1 MMKKSKLNPLFLV
14 ISVLASPAVLANPST
29 WQHANG
35 TTVVDINAA
44 DANGLSHNMWTEF
57 NVGSNGTVLNN
68 STADL
73 VRESGNIAKNPNLAA
88 SAKVILNEVIS
99 NKASQLKGALEVA
112 GQTADVIIANPNGI
126 TCTGCSFIN
135 TSRTTLTTGT
145 PVMTDGALTG
155 FNVKG
160 GTVTASGLK
169 NAQSYTDI
177 LAETIK
183 ISGQLETGSL
193 NAIAGKYSYDRSTGA
208 AVSDGASASGVGID
222 ISALGGVTAGVIQ
235 LQTTQA
241 GSGVNNKGILSADT
255 LQISSNGILSN
266 DGTLSAQTLRASST
280 GNMSNNGALKGTNI
294 QLISSKELSN
304 SGTVDASG
312 VLAATTASHIVN
324 KGTMQG
330 TSVNQLV
337 SYAGNITNNGT
348 LASAGTVNLISG
360 FAPDQTGALAPYA
373 NTSITNSGNGT
384 ISGNG
389 GVTLQ
394 AVNGVSMT
402 SGSLSSQ
409 GQVYLAANSIDN
421 RATVDGQNLI
431 VYSSDFANQG
441 TMTASKQLTATG
453 LKSITNSGVLK
464 GDVVTLNTNGKL
476 DTQKCSLFI
485 FCSAGTISAG
495 SKLHI
500 NAASVESISSIGGK
514 VIAPVVELN
523 TSGS

>member
-1 MMKKSKLNPLFLV
+1 MKKSKLNPLFLV
-14 ISVLASPAVLANPST
+14 ISVLVSPAVLANPST

-145 PVMTDGALTG
+145 PVMTDGMLTG

-160 GTVTASGLK
+160 GTITASGLK
-169 NAQSYTDI
+169 NGQSYTDI

-241 GSGVNNKGILSADT
+241 GSGVNNKGILTADT

-266 DGTLSAQTLRASST
+266 DGTLNAQTLLASSA

-294 QLISSKELSN
+294 QLASSKELNN

-330 TSVNQLV
+330 GSVNQLV

-348 LASAGTVNLISG
+348 LASAGTVNLMSG

-373 NTSITNSGNGT
+373 NSSVINSGNGV
-384 ISGNG
+384 ISGAK
-389 GVTLQ
+389 GVTIQ
-394 AVNGVSMT
+394 AVNGVSLT

-409 GQVYLAANSIDN
+409 GQVYLAATSIDN
-421 RATVDGQNLI
+421 RATVEGQNLI
-431 VYSSDFANQG
+431 AYSNEFANQG
-441 TMTASKQLTATG
+441 TMTASNQLTATG
-453 LKSITNSGVLK
+453 LNGLTNSGVLK
-464 GDVVTLNTNGKL
+464 GDVVTLNTDGKL

-485 FCSAGTISAG
+485 FCTAGTISAG

-500 NAASVESISSIGGK
+500 NAASVDSISSIGGK

>member
-1 MMKKSKLNPLFLV
+1 MKKSKLNPLFLV

-73 VRESGNIAKNPNLAA
+73 VRESGNIAKNPNLVA

-208 AVSDGASASGVGID
+208 AVSDGASASGV
-222 ISALGGVTAGVIQ
+222 
-235 LQTTQA
+235 
-241 GSGVNNKGILSADT
+241 DT

-394 AVNGVSMT
+394 AVNGVSLT

>member
-1 MMKKSKLNPLFLV
+1 MMKKSKFNPLFLA
-14 ISVLASPAVLANPST
+14 ISVLLSPAVLANPST
-29 WQHANG
+29 WQHVNG

-57 NVGSNGTVLNN
+57 NVDRKGTVLNN

-73 VRESGNIAKNPNLAA
+73 VRESGNIAKNPNLPTA
-88 SAKVILNEVIS
+88 AKVILNEVIS
-99 NKASQLKGALEVA
+99 RKASQLKGVLEVA

-135 TSRTTLTTGT
+135 TSRTTLTTGS
-145 PVMTDGALTG
+145 PVMTDGVLTG

-160 GTVTASGLK
+160 GSVTVSGLK

-183 ISGQLETGSL
+183 ISGQLETESL

-208 AVSDGASASGVGID
+208 AVSNGSSTWGVGID

-241 GSGVNNKGILSADT
+241 GSGVNNKGILSANT
-255 LQISSNGILSN
+255 LQISSKGILSN
-266 DGTLSAQTLRASST
+266 SGTLNAQTLIASSA
-280 GNMSNNGALKGTNI
+280 GNMTNTGTLKGTNI
-294 QLISSKELSN
+294 QLVSSKELSN

-312 VLAATTASHIVN
+312 VLAATTASHITN
-324 KGTMQG
+324 KGLMQG
-330 TSVNQLV
+330 ATTNQLV
-337 SYAGNITNNGT
+337 SYAGNITNSGT
-348 LASAGTVNLISG
+348 LASAGKINLLSG
-360 FAPDQTGALAPYA
+360 FAPDEQGALVPYV
-373 NTSITNSGNGT
+373 NTSVTNSGDGT
-384 ISGNG
+384 ISGAK
-389 GVTLQ
+389 GVTIQ
-394 AVNGVSMT
+394 AVNGVNLA

-409 GQVYLAANSIDN
+409 GQVYLAATNVDN

-431 VYSSDFANQG
+431 VYSNDFANHG
-441 TMTASKQLTATG
+441 SMTASEQLTVTG
-453 LKSITNSGVLK
+453 LNGITNRGLLK

-485 FCSAGTISAG
+485 FCLPGTLSAG

-500 NAASVESISSIGGK
+500 NAASVKSISSIGGN
-514 VIAPVVELN
+514 VVAPVVELN
-523 TSGS
+523 SSGS